1 MPPERFKCSRRGGG
15 FRGRGQGGG
24 RGGRG
29 GFRGS
34 SAPYRVPTNPPQAT
48 LQFRNA
54 NESDI
59 NNKLDQPGIKSITF
73 GVDFQVQEERPDLG
87 ANLKELVLYDQ
98 HINGDKETKATTKA
112 RKRLVIRVGETL
124 GDGIADNVIAV
135 MTGGAMTTAWKNGKM
150 VDFGV
155 DEGFYGSGGYDM
167 PFF

>member
-1 MPPERFKCSRRGGG
+1 MPPERSNAGNSGRQRSGRGGSSSRDSSSRRGGG

-73 GVDFQVQEERPDLG
+73 GVDFQVQ
-87 ANLKELVLYDQ
+87 
-98 HINGDKETKATTKA
+98 
-112 RKRLVIRVGETL
+112 
-124 GDGIADNVIAV
+124 
-135 MTGGAMTTAWKNGKM
+135 
-150 VDFGV
+150 
-155 DEGFYGSGGYDM
+155 
-167 PFF
+167 